1 MKTLIIECLRIMIR
15 TSHLGIAKCK
25 ILSIYL
31 RRKEILLIIFHHF
44 IELHFKNL
52 YMINRF
58 WTTFKTL
65 AEIES
70 EYKYWQLCMGD
81 YYKNAHFKDLF
92 DVLQMFYFLII

>member
-1 MKTLIIECLRIMIR
+1 MTR
-15 TSHLGIAKCK
+15 TSRLRTAKCIFLNIHLRRK
-25 ILSIYL
+25 AILSIFV
-31 RRKEILLIIFHHF
+31 RIFFHYPT
-44 IELHFKNL
+44 KN
-52 YMINRF
+52 NRG
-58 WTTFKTL
+58 WLTFKTL

>member
-1 MKTLIIECLRIMIR
+1 
-15 TSHLGIAKCK
+15 
-25 ILSIYL
+25 
-31 RRKEILLIIFHHF
+31 
-44 IELHFKNL
+44 
-52 YMINRF
+52 MINRF